1 MFPLRIDGIFN
12 TRPVSI
18 IVADIQEKVSGIKS
32 WTAPGPDLS
41 HAYWLK
47 KLTALPERLA
57 AQMNQLLVPLANRKL
72 DSPDPQG
79 TPEGTCPIQLQ
90 ANNLPQYHMEAP
102 VRHHRG

>member
-18 IVADIQEKVSGIKS
+18 IVADIQEKVS
-32 WTAPGPDLS
+32 GPDLS